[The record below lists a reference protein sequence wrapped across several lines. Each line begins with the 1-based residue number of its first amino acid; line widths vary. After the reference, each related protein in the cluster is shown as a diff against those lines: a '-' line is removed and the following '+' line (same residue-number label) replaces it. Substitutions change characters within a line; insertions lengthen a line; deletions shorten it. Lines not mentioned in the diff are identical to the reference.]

1 MTATI
6 RATAAA
12 LLLLA
17 SGAASVLAAPAPDN
31 VPARGMVW
39 AHYVPWNRPSDASA
53 RPCSY
58 YDHPCCDGGEAAWRE
73 EIDRAMAA
81 GIDGFFVDIGIYDTV
96 PNPLGESFRWLE
108 AARGTDF
115 KVGIC
120 LDRCPPPRRM
130 AEELARLLAKHGDHS
145 NYPRI
150 DGRYVVANYAPWRYK
165 PEQWREILD
174 FCAAAGRPVFL
185 VGDIKHG
192 TGPATRAVM
201 EKWENVFDAMYM
213 FAYIG
218 QESITARDEN
228 MGVATFCRERG
239 KTFMASLEPG
249 YIGHWL
255 GGGLGSYKPFRGVDK
270 LVEEF
275 LAIRESGGDWMHFT
289 TWNDHLE
296 TAMEPTRL
304 QPANLRILR
313 AFSDEFKGREPSA
326 AEAEV
331 VLAYRREEIPGTLM
345 RFEAMLLPSRE
356 RGAATVS
363 GRLRDATGKIVA
375 NLEPK
380 VLSNGF
386 DRVEWLVRSADLAA
400 SPYLTPEFAMD
411 GPDGRRREARF
422 QPVFF
427 ALPWMENNA
436 TVKASFADRCAR
448 IDGALNVSYDGGCIR
463 AALELSSGRP
473 VRRAILY
480 RNDRPIGQFAQGG
493 GKPSLSVAAF
503 DVPRDTEVRF
513 SGCGVAGRLSA
524 HGNRDFFRLEFD
536 APDASAAVAAD
547 GENAEFTAERLARER
562 RMKVGRVELRVVPAC
577 TVRDEPPLD
586 AAEGRFGLALI
597 DRPPQ
602 LGDAFWVRFE
612 MPDGTACETPVSY
625 PFGDLRE
632 RRRIT
637 LLETALNLDSKNGH
651 QGGFRE
657 REFLTPQEEIPVA
670 GCTPRECDVSPLIFR
685 RGRWSLEDS
694 PEDDFSFRAAMA
706 KTTADGKKTTV
717 MPLHMWPMAP
727 GAVAFD
733 ILAPE
738 GVQTGKCAVIR
749 LETFNEGFSANLL
762 ADGRLEAVW
771 SGGCK
776 GPVWKQE
783 VERIETLE
791 SVRVIRDGQW
801 HRVVLEND
809 ARKIRIAIDGET
821 DAERDAEPFRA
832 YGRCTVTL
840 PDSPACR
847 VRNLEIGVAGVV
859 K

>member
-1 MTATI
+1 MRKI
-6 RATAAA
+6 RAALTLTAI
-12 LLLLA
+12 LA
-17 SGAASVLAAPAPDN
+17 GTAVRAAPAPDN

-39 AHYVPWNRPSDASA
+39 AHYVPWNRPSDASV
-53 RPCSY
+53 RPCFY
-58 YDHPCCDGGEAAWRE
+58 YDHPCYDGGEAAWRE

-115 KVGIC
+115 KVGVC

-130 AEELARLLAKHGDHS
+130 AEELARLLAKHGDHP

-174 FCAAAGRPVFL
+174 FCAATGRPVFL

-249 YIGHWL
+249 YIGSWL
-255 GGGLGSYKPFRGVDK
+255 GSGLGSYKPFRGVDK

-275 LAIRESGGDWMHFT
+275 LAIRAAGGDWMHFT

-304 QPANLRILR
+304 QPANPRILR

-331 VLAYRREEIPGTLM
+331 VLAYRREEVPGTLM

-427 ALPWMENNA
+427 ALPWIGNNA
-436 TVKASFADRCAR
+436 TVKASFADRCAE
-448 IDGALNVSYDGGCIR
+448 IDGTLGVSYEGGCIR
-463 AALELSSGRP
+463 ASLELRGDRP

-480 RNDRPIGQFAQGG
+480 RNDRPIGQFAKGG
-493 GKPSLSVAAF
+493 GKPSLSVAVF
-503 DVPRDTEVRF
+503 DLPRDCVIGF
-513 SGCGVAGRLSA
+513 SGCAVATRLFPHS
-524 HGNRDFFRLEFD
+524 NRELFRLEFD
-536 APDASAAVAAD
+536 SPSAPASMSAYGTNAA
-547 GENAEFTAERLARER
+547 FTAATLAKRRRLKAGQIEA
-562 RMKVGRVELRVVPAC
+562 RVVPAC
-577 TVRDEPPLD
+577 TVRDDPPLD
-586 AAEGRFGLALI
+586 AAAGRFELSLI
-597 DRPPQ
+597 DRRPDS
-602 LGDAFWVRFE
+602 GDAFWVRFE
-612 MPDGTACETPVSY
+612 MPDGTACETPVAY

-632 RRRIT
+632 LRRIT
-637 LLETALNLDSKNGH
+637 LLETDVNLDSKNGH
-651 QGGFRE
+651 QGGFME
-657 REFLTPQEEIPVA
+657 REYLTPANEMPMTGTV
-670 GCTPRECDVSPLIFR
+670 PRDCDVSPLIFR
-685 RGRWSLEDS
+685 KGRWSLEDS
-694 PEDDFSFRAAMA
+694 LDDDFSFRAAMV
-706 KTTADGKKTTV
+706 KTAADGKKTTV

-733 ILAPE
+733 IFAAE
-738 GVQTGKCAVIR
+738 GVETGKCAVIR

-783 VERIETLE
+783 VERIEALE
-791 SVRVIRDGQW
+791 SVRAVRDGQW

-809 ARKIRIAIDGET
+809 ARKIRIRIDGKV
-821 DAERDAEPFRA
+821 DAERDADPFRA
-832 YGRCTVTL
+832 YGRCTVSL
-840 PDSPACR
+840 PDNPGVN
-847 VRNLEIGVAGVV
+847 VRNLEIGLP
-859 K
+859 